1 MKEMTTIF
9 PKTIFNAG
17 AAAGA
22 GHAVWCRLCGL
33 LLLFIGCAVPVWA
46 DDAAIEERADEI
58 RLDEA
63 YLYAEAFVSPSAEID
78 ADLLNQ
84 QVLKELTIAVNQ
96 RRSQALKSQL
106 SAEHLYPLAE
116 SLEYFD
122 GHNRC
127 LFLYITVD
135 KALTFQPSAIDRVDA
150 GAYAAASGDGGLD
163 ETDGD
168 EPVADGA
175 AESDS
180 VAVELPVVVGP
191 AMAGTP
197 AAREVVDALV
207 AREKLMLG
215 ELGKLMMAYQEE
227 GKISEFG
234 QARSYEEMPEGA
246 FFVTVDRSLRMK
258 DIYAPYED
266 GVTRDT
272 ATAAEVVPDTLHNCG
287 IVWFR

>member
-1 MKEMTTIF
+1 MKEMTTILPPAF
-9 PKTIFNAG
+9 FQTG
-17 AAAGA
+17 ASVGA
-22 GHAVWCRLCGL
+22 SQAVWRRLCGL
-33 LLLFIGCAVPVWA
+33 LLLFICSVVPVWA
-46 DDAAIEERADEI
+46 DDAAVEERADEI

-78 ADLLNQ
+78 SDLLNQ
-84 QVLKELTIAVNQ
+84 QVLKELTITVNQ
-96 RRSQALKSQL
+96 RRSQEHKSQL

-127 LFLYITVD
+127 VFLYITVD
-135 KALTFQPSAIDRVDA
+135 KAITFQPSAIDRVDA
-150 GAYAAASGDGGLD
+150 GAYAAAGESAQD

-168 EPVADGA
+168 KPAGDCVADG
-175 AESDS
+175 DS
-180 VAVELPVVVGP
+180 VAVGPTIEVGP
-191 AMAGTP
+191 AMGGTP
-197 AAREVVDALV
+197 AAREVVDALA

-234 QARSYEEMPEGA
+234 QARSYGDIPEGA

-272 ATAAEVVPDTLHNCG
+272 ATAAEADPEGLHNCG